1 MPRENR
7 NCNRNRKRNRSRTMT
22 SSVSTSRRT
31 ALGLLSGLVLGA
43 GFGTGSI
50 PAQAQGASPA
60 RAQGSAPAGAGD
72 PRSPRYR
79 SSQEARAQALLDRAV
94 AHLRQRG
101 EAGAAD
107 FARQSDFVDRDLYVY
122 ALRTDGRFLA
132 SGGASAALAGENVLD
147 VTDASGKKFFSDMIA
162 QGRARGGGRIE
173 YLWFDAVDGRD
184 RPKQTLFRKV
194 GEVIVAVGFYPPR
207 ATPVEARAM
216 LRRALAAMRRDE
228 KAALGAFQAYPGP
241 FIRDDLY
248 VFVIDLA
255 SGRFLANGANPRLV
269 GTDARTLRDANG
281 KPIVTEAMETLARGR
296 RGGHGEVAYSWRNPA
311 TGRIE
316 SKHTYFRTVDGKV
329 VGVGYFT
336 R

>member
-1 MPRENR
+1 MKPPA
-7 NCNRNRKRNRSRTMT
+7 
-22 SSVSTSRRT
+22 STSRRA
-31 ALGLLSGLVLGA
+31 ALGLLCGLVLGA
-43 GFGTGSI
+43 GS
-50 PAQAQGASPA
+50 GAA
-60 RAQGSAPAGAGD
+60 GAQGSAPGGAGD

-101 EAGAAD
+101 EVGTAD
-107 FARQSDFVDRDLYVY
+107 FGRQSDFVDRDLYVY

-132 SGGASAALAGENVLD
+132 SGGASAALVGENVLG
-147 VTDASGKKFFSDMIA
+147 VTDATGKKYFSDMIA

-207 ATPVEARAM
+207 ATPVEAKAM
-216 LRRALAAMRRDE
+216 LRRAVKAMRVDE

-248 VFVIDLA
+248 VFVIDVD
-255 SGRFLANGANPRLV
+255 SGHFLANGANPTLV
-269 GTDARTLRDANG
+269 GTDARALRDSKG
-281 KPIVTEAMETLARGR
+281 RPIVTEAMEALARGR
-296 RGGHGEVAYSWRNPA
+296 RGAHGEVAYSWRNPV

-316 SKHTYFRTVDGKV
+316 SKHTYFRAVDGKV

>member
-1 MPRENR
+1 MKLPA
-7 NCNRNRKRNRSRTMT
+7 
-22 SSVSTSRRT
+22 STSRITAPASRPRRA
-31 ALGLLSGLVLGA
+31 ALGLFCGLVLGT
-43 GFGTGSI
+43 GFDTTVTS
-50 PAQAQGASPA
+50 AHAQGATPA
-60 RAQGSAPAGAGD
+60 RSGD

-132 SGGASAALAGENVLD
+132 SGGASAALVGENVLG
-147 VTDASGKKFFSDMIA
+147 VTDATGKKYFSDMIA

-207 ATPVEARAM
+207 ATPVEAKAM
-216 LRRALAAMRRDE
+216 LRRAVKAMRVDE
-228 KAALGAFQAYPGP
+228 KAALGSFQAYPGP

-269 GTDARTLRDANG
+269 GADARALRDSEG
-281 KPIVTEAMETLARGR
+281 RPIVTEAMEALARGR
-296 RGGHGEVAYSWRNPA
+296 RRAHGEVAYSWRNPV

-316 SKHTYFRTVDGKV
+316 SKHSYFRAVDGKV